1 MSASAPSL
9 RAAFFSAIPA
19 GLIVWLSEVILAGT
33 LLAVQGGRTTIF
45 AETNLLTLIT
55 LGPVVNFIMEFEL
68 AEMLLWTGCTF
79 LGREIAIY
87 GLWRWAERQA
97 RVF

>member
-1 MSASAPSL
+1 
-9 RAAFFSAIPA
+9 
-19 GLIVWLSEVILAGT
+19 
-33 LLAVQGGRTTIF
+33 
-45 AETNLLTLIT
+45 
-55 LGPVVNFIMEFEL
+55 
-68 AEMLLWTGCTF
+68 MLLWTGCTF